1 MLDLFLFTLTFAFL
15 CFYYYNLC
23 LQLWTDIIACHREH
37 SRLWMAAEKKWTYPF
52 PDAGQSRR
60 YFARS
65 MTFLPYFLITCPP
78 QIGFFFFFF
87 FLETL
92 VCHFLSLL
100 GFPNSHVPCLTSS
113 PLSLLTY
120 LVASRAN
127 LNLVTIMFMKYVS
140 YFSTLQQTVVSPN
153 FSPPVRVPFSLA
165 PTSIFLSKA
174 TLDDHWLA
182 VCGPSSFCLLIEPK
196 DDCDAV
202 IYNKKS
208 VFGL

>member
-1 MLDLFLFTLTFAFL
+1 MLANQGDTLQDQWPFYLIFSSPL
-15 CFYYYNLC
+15 PLRLYKINQHPDPIRCF
-23 LQLWTDIIACHREH
+23 WE
-37 SRLWMAAEKKWTYPF
+37 
-52 PDAGQSRR
+52 
-60 YFARS
+60 
-65 MTFLPYFLITCPP
+65 
-78 QIGFFFFFF
+78 F

-113 PLSLLTY
+113 PLSLLTC
-120 LVASRAN
+120 LAASRAN

-140 YFSTLQQTVVSPN
+140 YFSTLQQTVVSPD
-153 FSPPVRVPFSLA
+153 FSPPVRVPFFLA

-182 VCGPSSFCLLIEPK
+182 VCGPSSFCLLIKPK
-196 DDCDAV
+196 DDCDTV

>member
-1 MLDLFLFTLTFAFL
+1 MLANQGDTLQDQWPFYLIFWSLLPLRLYKINQHPDPTR
-15 CFYYYNLC
+15 CFWVFC
-23 LQLWTDIIACHREH
+23 
-37 SRLWMAAEKKWTYPF
+37 
-52 PDAGQSRR
+52 
-60 YFARS
+60 
-65 MTFLPYFLITCPP
+65 
-78 QIGFFFFFF
+78 FF